1 MVLVTKIEYLKK
13 INYYVARKEKGD
25 FMAEKTLTV
34 QEYANHFG
42 LICISGHTSALKRE
56 IKEVSI
62 NRPGIELAGF
72 FNSPRSK
79 RLIFFGN
86 HEIDYCEMLEE
97 DKLKKAYDFL
107 LCEECPGAIICQ
119 GRDCPPL
126 LLEIAKER
134 DFPIYLT
141 NRQTNDF
148 NVESVI
154 YLQDALAPYK
164 AVHATLV
171 EIYSTGVLILGE
183 SGIGKS
189 EIALELVKKGHQLI
203 ADDRVDVSCVRGKL
217 YGEAPELLKGMMEVR
232 GIGII
237 DIARM
242 FGINALV
249 KKMEISY
256 AIELVKYD
264 PKKDVDRLGD
274 NTKYYE
280 IHDHKIPLLQ
290 IPVYAGRNLS
300 EIIEVAV
307 TNLKLKDDGI
317 DSTHDFKVRLNE
329 LIERK
334 RTKQ

>member
-1 MVLVTKIEYLKK
+1 MSQKK
-13 INYYVARKEKGD
+13 
-25 FMAEKTLTV
+25 LTV

-42 LICISGHTSALKRE
+42 LVCISGQNSALKRQ
-56 IKEVSI
+56 ILEVSI

-86 HEIDYCEMLEE
+86 HELDFCQMLDNE
-97 DKLKKAYDFL
+97 KARKAYDFL
-107 LCEECPGAIICQ
+107 LSDECPGAIICQ
-119 GRDCPPL
+119 GRKCPSL
-126 LLEIAKER
+126 LLEIARER

-141 NRQTNDF
+141 NRKTNDF
-148 NVESVI
+148 NIESVI
-154 YLQDALAPYK
+154 YLQEALAPYK
-164 AVHATLV
+164 AIHATLV

-189 EIALELVKKGHQLI
+189 EIALELVKKGHQLVT
-203 ADDRVDVSCVRGKL
+203 DDRVDVSFVRGKL

-237 DIARM
+237 DVARM
-242 FGINALV
+242 FGINAIV
-249 KKMEISY
+249 KKIQISY
-256 AIELVKYD
+256 AIELVKYN
-264 PKKDVDRLGD
+264 PKKDIDRLGD
-274 NTKYYE
+274 NKQFYE
-280 IHDHKIPLLQ
+280 IHGHKIPLLQ
-290 IPVYAGRNLS
+290 IPVYAGRNMS

-317 DSTHDFKVRLNE
+317 DSTYDFKMRLNE

-334 RTKQ
+334 KV